1 MSKKCYLRGTLNK
14 QHGERAQTLLK
25 YPSQHLYHIPSSLS
39 RKLCSK
45 KALLLTCQILGLL
58 VNTLAS
64 DEKYLVLHSDNLT
77 IPIQMQLCQKK
88 ENISQ
93 IFAAFLKSRFKF
105 KHFEKRVDSHTFFI
119 FEVTVSENVVR

>member
-64 DEKYLVLHSDNLT
+64 DEIYPVLNREKL
-77 IPIQMQLCQKK
+77 PIKMQLSQKQ
-88 ENISQ
+88 ITFSQ
-93 IFAAFLKSRFKF
+93 FCATFLKSTFNF
-105 KHFEKRVDSHTFFI
+105 EYFEKKDDPDSFSI
-119 FEVTVSENVVR
+119 FEIMDSGNVVR

>member
-64 DEKYLVLHSDNLT
+64 DEIYPVLNREKL
-77 IPIQMQLCQKK
+77 PIKMQLSQKQ
-88 ENISQ
+88 ITFSQ
-93 IFAAFLKSRFKF
+93 FCATFLKSTFNF
-105 KHFEKRVDSHTFFI
+105 EYFEKKDDPDSFRI
-119 FEVTVSENVVR
+119 FEITDSGNVVR